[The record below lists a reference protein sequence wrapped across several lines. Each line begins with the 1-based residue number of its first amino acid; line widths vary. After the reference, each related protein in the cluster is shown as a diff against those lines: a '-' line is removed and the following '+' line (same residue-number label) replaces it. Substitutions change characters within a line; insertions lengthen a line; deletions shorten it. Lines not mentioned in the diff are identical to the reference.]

1 MATEKGA
8 RLDRFL
14 LAAPRRTAAEQPARP
29 AVALVFKAVGGAPTK
44 LHQTRATI
52 DAHDR
57 LEVVAAYAASAF
69 GEARVLLYLHD
80 AFAPP
85 LEERVGALAAEFG
98 RPPREAGG
106 RRELVVSYSLTPAW
120 G

>member
-1 MATEKGA
+1 MCASPTSPH
-8 RLDRFL
+8 FSSP
-14 LAAPRRTAAEQPARP
+14 AAPRRAAAEPPARP

-57 LEVVAAYAASAF
+57 LEVVAAYAASAL
-69 GEARVLLYLHD
+69 GEARVLLYLCD